1 MKLAGVELRR
11 ISMPLVAPF
20 RTSFGVES
28 TRDILLLRAV
38 LDGPSGQSEGWAEC
52 VAMDEP
58 LYPAEYV
65 DAAVDVLKRFFL
77 PKLFAAADVDGS
89 LVGPLLEP
97 FKGHWMSKAAIETAV
112 LDAELR
118 ASGRSFARE
127 LGAVHDKVPCGV
139 SVGIANSVDKL
150 LDEVEGYVSAG
161 YVRIKLKI
169 QPGWDVE
176 PVRAVR
182 ERFGDALLVQV
193 DANTAYTLQDAR
205 HLAKLDDFDLLLME
219 QPLPEEDVLGHAA
232 LAKAV
237 KTPICLDESITSA
250 RTAAAAIALGACSI
264 INIKPG
270 RVGGYLEARR
280 IHDVAAAS
288 GIAVWCGGMLETGI
302 GRAANVALAALP
314 GFTLPGDTSASDR
327 YYKTD
332 ITEPFVLSD
341 GHLDVP
347 AGPGI
352 GITPSPG
359 PVGTGRYPSGDST
372 NGSVMSVLK

>member
-1 MKLAGVELRR
+1 MKLEAIELRR
-11 ISMPLVAPF
+11 IGLPLVSPF
-20 RTSFGVES
+20 RTSFGTE
-28 TRDILLLRAV
+28 TCRDVLLLRVVTDEA
-38 LDGPSGQSEGWAEC
+38 EGWGEC
-52 VAMDEP
+52 VAMSDP
-58 LYPAEYV
+58 LYSSEYV
-65 DAAVDVLKRFFL
+65 EAASDVLTRFL
-77 PKLFAAADVDGS
+77 IPAVAAQERLDAS
-89 LVGPLLEP
+89 LVGRVLAP
-97 FKGHWMSKAAIETAV
+97 FKGHRMAKAALEMAV

-118 ASGRSFARE
+118 ASGRPFARE
-127 LGAVHDKVPCGV
+127 LGAVRDRVPCGV
-139 SVGIANSVDKL
+139 SVGIMNSIGEL
-150 LDEVEGYVSAG
+150 LDAVRGYVEDG

-169 QPGWDVE
+169 EPGWDVE

-182 ERFGDALLVQV
+182 EQFGDDLLLQV

-205 HLAKLDDFDLLLME
+205 HLAKLDEFDLLLME
-219 QPLPEEDVLGHAA
+219 QPLPEEDVLGHAE
-232 LAKAV
+232 LAKLV
-237 KTPICLDESITSA
+237 RTPICLDESITSA

-280 IHDVAAAS
+280 IHDVAAAH

-332 ITEPFVLSD
+332 ITEPFVLAD

-347 AGPGI
+347 SGPGI
-352 GITPSPG
+352 GIAPLPSELAA
-359 PVGTGRYPSGDST
+359 VTTGTEW
-372 NGSVMSVLK
+372 VAA